1 MFYGNTYQIV
11 GLLSRTVDKFPSC
24 SDMSLLFFSS
34 SSKVATVTRC
44 NFVSAF
50 QLFKAVGER
59 LQRRWLPAEVL

>member
-11 GLLSRTVDKFPSC
+11 GLLSRTVDKFQAA
-24 SDMSLLFFSS
+24 
-34 SSKVATVTRC
+34 ATCHGCFLEQQQGRHSHTVQLC
-44 NFVSAF
+44 IGF